1 MNHQPFRGWLLA
13 DDELSVEQSRL
24 LQEHLRDC
32 QACRQIN
39 SAWQELEAVIE
50 RSSQLEPLPGFV
62 DRWQIRLVEHRDH
75 QQRLRGWYTIGA
87 TSLVVISLLVVMMI
101 QVWSLIQNPDAFLAA
116 WLDQLA
122 GLASLYFTARNLAL
136 SINLL
141 GPVYTLAAMVLVS
154 GLISF
159 TSVLWLA
166 TYRKISMVR
175 REA

>member
-1 MNHQPFRGWLLA
+1 MNHQPFRSWLLSE
-13 DDELSVEQSRL
+13 DELSTEQSRL

-39 SAWQELEAVIE
+39 LAWQELEAVIE
-50 RSSQLEPLPGFV
+50 RSNQLEPLPGFI
-62 DRWQIRLVEHRDH
+62 DRWQIRLVEHQSH

-87 TSLVVISLLVVMMI
+87 TGLVVVSLLVMVLI
-101 QVWSLIQNPDAFLAA
+101 QAWSLIQDPNPFVAA
-116 WLDQLA
+116 WFDQLM
-122 GLASLYFTARNLAL
+122 GLASIYFSARNLVS
-136 SINLL
+136 SISLP
-141 GPVYTLAAMVLVS
+141 GPVLTLAAMVLVL

-166 TYRKISMVR
+166 TYRKISMAR

>member
-1 MNHQPFRGWLLA
+1 MNHQPFRGWLLSE
-13 DDELSVEQSRL
+13 DELSVEQSRL

-50 RSSQLEPLPGFV
+50 RTAQLEPLPGFV
-62 DRWQIRLVEHRDH
+62 DRWQIRLVEHQAH

-87 TSLVVISLLVVMMI
+87 TSLVVVSLLVVVFT

-116 WLDQLA
+116 WVNQLA
-122 GLASLYFTARNLAL
+122 VIASLYFTARNMASSMSLP
-136 SINLL
+136 
-141 GPVYTLAAMVLVS
+141 GPIYTLAAMVLVF
-154 GLISF
+154 GLVSF

-166 TYRKISMVR
+166 TYRKISMAR
-175 REA
+175 REI